1 MPYGPDE
8 NGDLRKF
15 MPLRDNI
22 EFNLYPNSIID
33 LQPDPGCWWEKVK
46 NRLDIGKFKNIL
58 RKKFGKDNEYFA
70 HYFKK
75 ERL

>member
-33 LQPDPGCWWEKVK
+33 LQPDPGC
-46 NRLDIGKFKNIL
+46 
-58 RKKFGKDNEYFA
+58 
-70 HYFKK
+70 
-75 ERL
+75 